1 MLKTRQIN
9 FSLGR
14 VLIRELFYFSF
25 LAWLLLSLMEL
36 FASKIVLV
44 YFNLNY
50 LLLATII
57 FGLATLTQAEPE
69 KNKF

>member
-14 VLIRELFYFSF
+14 VLIREIFYFSF

-36 FASKIVLV
+36 CIPKIVLV

>member
-14 VLIRELFYFSF
+14 VIIREIFYFSF
-25 LAWLLLSLMEL
+25 LAWVLLNLMEL
-36 FASKIVLV
+36 FAPKIVLV

-50 LLLATII
+50 LLLAVII
-57 FGLATLTQAEPE
+57 FGLATLMQAAPE

>member
-9 FSLGR
+9 FSLVR

-36 FASKIVLV
+36 CAPKIVLV

-50 LLLATII
+50 LLLAVII
-57 FGLATLTQAEPE
+57 FGLATLMQAAPE